1 MESEIK
7 SLKLLKENP
16 NLKKSE
22 LRALQ
27 QLKKDTNIIIK
38 PADKGSAT
46 VILDKEEYILSIRNH
61 YRKLQEPIFTKTAK
75 KIDTI
80 LKRLMKDARI

>member
-1 MESEIK
+1 M
-7 SLKLLKENP
+7 KENP

-27 QLKKDTNIIIK
+27 QFKNDTDIIIK

-46 VILDKEEYILSIRNH
+46 FILDKEEYIAEGIRQLSIRNH
-61 YRKLQEPIFTKTAK
+61 YRKLQDPRKL
-75 KIDTI
+75 I
-80 LKRLMKDARI
+80 LFWRN